1 MDELVLRQEAGE
13 DLEAVEALYDRVF
26 GPARRSLS
34 SYRLR
39 EGVSPVRDLCLVV
52 CGSDGVLLGAVR
64 FWPVRIGNDGMP
76 ALLAGPVG
84 VHPTRQGEG
93 LGAALLR
100 AGLAR
105 AEQLPMLP
113 DSGEAGCWKR
123 VVLVGDEPYYGRFG
137 FRRALAEG
145 LRFPSPTEPARV
157 LGRELV
163 TGSMSGIC
171 GSVRP
176 WHLQAGKRTPR

>member
-1 MDELVLRQEAGE
+1 MNALVLRQETGE
-13 DLEAVEALYDRVF
+13 DSVAVEGLYDRVF
-26 GPARRSLS
+26 GPARGSLS

-52 CGSDGVLLGAVR
+52 CGSDGVLFGAVR
-64 FWPVRIGNDGMP
+64 FWPVRLGNARVP

-105 AEQLPMLP
+105 AKQLPMP
-113 DSGEAGCWKR
+113 SESGEPGCWKR

-137 FRRALAEG
+137 FRRDLAEG
-145 LRFPSPTEPARV
+145 LLFPPPTDPARV
-157 LGRELV
+157 LGRELES
-163 TGSMSGIC
+163 GSMSGIL
-171 GSVRP
+171 GPVQSWHRP
-176 WHLQAGKRTPR
+176 VGRGVPR

>member
-13 DLEAVEALYDRVF
+13 DSGAVEDLYDRVF
-26 GPARRSLS
+26 GPARRGLS

-39 EGVSPVRDLCLVV
+39 QGVSPVRELCLVV
-52 CGSDGVLLGAVR
+52 CGSDSVPIGAVR
-64 FWPVRIGNDGMP
+64 FWPVRLGIDGAP

-105 AEQLPMLP
+105 AEQLPMPP
-113 DSGEAGCWKR
+113 DSGEPGCWKR

-145 LRFPSPTEPARV
+145 LCFPAPTDPARV

-163 TGSMSGIC
+163 NGSMSGIR
-171 GSVRP
+171 GAVLP
-176 WHLQAGKRTPR
+176 WHVPGRKPLP

>member
-1 MDELVLRQEAGE
+1 MDELVLRREAGE
-13 DLEAVEALYDRVF
+13 DSGAVEDLFDRVF
-26 GPARRSLS
+26 GPARLSLS

-39 EGVSPVRDLCLVV
+39 EGVSPVRELCLVV
-52 CGSDGVLLGAVR
+52 CGADGVPFGAVR
-64 FWPVRIGNDGMP
+64 FWPVRLGIGRAP

-105 AEQLPMLP
+105 AEQLPMPP
-113 DSGEAGCWKR
+113 DSGEPGCWRR

-137 FRRALAEG
+137 FRLALAAG
-145 LRFPSPTEPARV
+145 LRFPAPTDPARV
-157 LGRELV
+157 LGKELES
-163 TGSMSGIC
+163 GSMSGIR
-171 GSVRP
+171 GPVLP
-176 WHLQAGKRTPR
+176 WHLPVRKHLP